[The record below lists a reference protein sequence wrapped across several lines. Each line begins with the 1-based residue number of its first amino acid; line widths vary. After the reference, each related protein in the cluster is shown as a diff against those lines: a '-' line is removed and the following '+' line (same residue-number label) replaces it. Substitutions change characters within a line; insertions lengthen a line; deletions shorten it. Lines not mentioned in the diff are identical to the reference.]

1 MDVTELIWMLVAFL
15 LTLVIFSYLFGD
27 NALFRLGAYLFVGVT
42 AGYVTTLVIYQVL
55 WPRIVLPL
63 VNGEPAEKLLAL
75 VPLGLGLLLLLKL
88 SPRYAAA
95 GGIPMAYLV
104 GIGAALTVTGA
115 VFGTLF
121 GQANG
126 AVNAF
131 RVTGL
136 PYLSG
141 QTGGVVFTLLKAG
154 LMLIGTLSALVY
166 FNFTG
171 RGKPGEPS
179 RRPAWMESISRV
191 GQIFIAITFG
201 ALFAGVFL
209 ASIAALVNRLEF
221 LQQVI
226 HQLAA
231 L

>member
-1 MDVTELIWMLVAFL
+1 MDLTELVWMLVGFL

-55 WPRIVLPL
+55 WPRIILPL
-63 VNGEPAEKLLAL
+63 ANGSTTEKLLAL
-75 VPLGLGLLLLLKL
+75 VPLILSILLLFKL
-88 SPRYAAA
+88 SPRYSST

-104 GIGAALTVTGA
+104 GIGAALTVIGA

-121 GQANG
+121 GQASG
-126 AVNAF
+126 MVNAF
-131 RVTGL
+131 NTTDLPAQNGGL
-136 PYLSG
+136 LL
-141 QTGGVVFTLLKAG
+141 TLGKAA
-154 LMLIGTLSALVY
+154 LMLIGAIATLVY

-171 RGKPGEPS
+171 LGKPGEVPH
-179 RRPAWMESISRV
+179 RPPWMEAVSRV

-209 ASIAALVNRLEF
+209 ASIAALVDRLDF
-221 LQQVI
+221 IRQVVQ
-226 HQLAA
+226 QLAA